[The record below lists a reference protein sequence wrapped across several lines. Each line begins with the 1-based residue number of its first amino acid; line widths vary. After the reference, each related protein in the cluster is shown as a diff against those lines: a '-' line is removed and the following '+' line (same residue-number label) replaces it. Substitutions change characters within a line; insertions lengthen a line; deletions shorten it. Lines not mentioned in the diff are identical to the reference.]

1 MILMWNYRMIFKFS
15 DTQKIVKQ
23 NLVEA
28 CKISETIF
36 FMYEWVS
43 IKDQDFDLIFTF
55 VLHKIPREL
64 HFSLLEKR
72 A

>member
-23 NLVEA
+23 NLLEA

-43 IKDQDFDLIFTF
+43 RIKILTWFLLLCCTKYQGNSIFPF
-55 VLHKIPREL
+55 RKRER
-64 HFSLLEKR
+64 K
-72 A
+72 